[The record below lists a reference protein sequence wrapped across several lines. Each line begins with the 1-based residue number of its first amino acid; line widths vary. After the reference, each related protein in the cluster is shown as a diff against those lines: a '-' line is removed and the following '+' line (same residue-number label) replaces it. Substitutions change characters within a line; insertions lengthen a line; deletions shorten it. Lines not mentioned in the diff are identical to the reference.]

1 MLRIRAV
8 SPVIATVILVAVAT
22 TVSIAVAFWMGGIAG
37 QYTKFESIEVQSAA
51 CSKVMNNDTYGTY
64 WLVQVTLKN
73 SGSADATLNGAYV
86 NDIPVNIYN
95 QNHNSATKTATSM
108 STQATIHVGQSV
120 NINVYVDS
128 GYPYGAPYSSGTT
141 VNVKFLSA
149 GGFDYIKVI
158 TLT

>member
-1 MLRIRAV
+1 M

-22 TVSIAVAFWMGGIAG
+22 TISIAVAFWMGSIAG
-37 QYTKFESIEVQSAA
+37 QYAKYESIEVQSAL
-51 CSKVMNNDTYGTY
+51 CSKVTNNGTYGTY

-86 NDIPVNIYN
+86 NDIPVSIYN
-95 QNHNSATKTATSM
+95 QNYNSATKTASSM
-108 STQATIHVGQSV
+108 PTQATIQVGQSV
-120 NINVYVDS
+120 NINVYIDG
-128 GYPYGAPYSSGTT
+128 GYPYRAPYSSGTT

-149 GGFDYIKVI
+149 GGFDYIKVV